1 MFGSTIRSFTG
12 RLWLTLFA
20 ATSVALS
27 EPPVTALAFA
37 PDDSLLASGSS
48 RQIHLRSSKDGRIL
62 RSIACN
68 LPKVRSVLFSQDS
81 KFLIVG
87 GGEPGVRGDAQ
98 IFALINSAQPR
109 LIGNHTDLVN
119 AVANSADG
127 LSLGMASSDHTARV
141 WKWDGIGISDPLP
154 TLTLA
159 GHSGPVTA
167 IQFSPSGKTIL
178 TASMDRS
185 IKVWDA
191 NDGRLIRSFNHHTEA
206 VHALAFRP
214 IMNGDTHTTPT
225 AASAGDDR
233 TVRIWQPEIG
243 RMVRIIRNHEG
254 PIFALAWSTD
264 GASLFSAG
272 KEGIVR
278 RLSGSSDA
286 VESQWSLSPD
296 WIYALAVNSDGT
308 RLVYADWSG
317 NVGIQRLK

>member
-1 MFGSTIRSFTG
+1 MPGSNIIEFTG
-12 RLWLTLFA
+12 CLWLTLLA
-20 ATSVALS
+20 TTSVALS
-27 EPPVTALAFA
+27 EPPATALAFA
-37 PDDSLLASGSS
+37 PDDSLLASGGS
-48 RQIHLRSSKDGRIL
+48 RQIHLRSAKDGKIL

-81 KFLIVG
+81 QFLIVG
-87 GGEPGVRGDAQ
+87 GGEPGVRGEAQ
-98 IFALINSAQPR
+98 IFSITNSAPPR
-109 LIGNHTDLVN
+109 RIGDHTDLVN
-119 AVANSADG
+119 AVANSVDG
-127 LSLGMASSDHTARV
+127 QSLGIASSDHTARV
-141 WKWDGIGISDPLP
+141 WKWNGIGVNDPIP
-154 TLTLA
+154 MLTLL

-191 NDGRLIRSFNHHTEA
+191 SNGRLVRSFNQHTEA
-206 VHALAFRP
+206 VHTLAFRP
-214 IMNGDTHTTPT
+214 ITNGAPHTTPT

-254 PIFALAWSTD
+254 PIFALTWATD

-278 RLSGSSDA
+278 RLSGSSDV
-286 VESQWSLSPD
+286 VESQWSLSTD
-296 WIYALAVNSDGT
+296 WIYALAANSDGT
-308 RLVYADWSG
+308 RLAYADWSG